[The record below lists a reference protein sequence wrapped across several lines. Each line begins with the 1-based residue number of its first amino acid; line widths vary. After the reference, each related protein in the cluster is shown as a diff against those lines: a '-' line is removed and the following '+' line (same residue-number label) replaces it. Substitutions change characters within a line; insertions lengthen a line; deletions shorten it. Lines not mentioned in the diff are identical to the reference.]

1 VKKRLL
7 AKTQRKKHAE
17 AAKKIHSLR
26 SLREKKTTLA
36 TNTPLRA
43 LREKKG
49 LSPRRKEINTQRPL
63 SEFHPCALCVKSKKS
78 LVKM

>member
-1 VKKRLL
+1 MKKRLL

-43 LREKKG
+43 LREIKVSRQDAKK
-49 LSPRRKEINTQRPL
+49 KITQRPL
-63 SEFHPCALCVKSKKS
+63 REKTFVLFA
-78 LVKM
+78 